1 MMSTAFYPAYRGPS
15 MNVTVT
21 TDGHRVH
28 RLADDRPFYGR
39 VRPCVV
45 RRDPMVAAL
54 FGATAAAPGV
64 RKRAA

>member
-1 MMSTAFYPAYRGPS
+1 MSTADYPAYRGPAMS
-15 MNVTVT
+15 VTVT

-54 FGATAAAPGV
+54 FGATALASACS
-64 RKRAA
+64 KRAA